1 MLFFYEM
8 IPQAEGNQCMPSIY
22 KPSSA
27 YYADITTVTHWKHSR
42 SCTWARLLSD
52 AFILKIRTGC
62 KCFFSSLHG
71 PPVLFSLLL
80 CQAGFGKGSP
90 HRPIDWLTV
99 SNRSR
104 SRFFPGRDTTTVDKN
119 RRPCAGVPGAP
130 MTAMSPPAQKAP
142 ASGWL
147 SPCDAVRGNGV
158 FKRHRHCRPLCQS
171 LFSLQ

>member
-104 SRFFPGRDTTTVDKN
+104 SRFFSRTRHDDGGQKPASVCRCSG
-119 RRPCAGVPGAP
+119 CADDGDV
-130 MTAMSPPAQKAP
+130 TARTESACLGLTLSVWRGKRKRCVQTSPP
-142 ASGWL
+142 L
-147 SPCDAVRGNGV
+147 
-158 FKRHRHCRPLCQS
+158 
-171 LFSLQ
+171 